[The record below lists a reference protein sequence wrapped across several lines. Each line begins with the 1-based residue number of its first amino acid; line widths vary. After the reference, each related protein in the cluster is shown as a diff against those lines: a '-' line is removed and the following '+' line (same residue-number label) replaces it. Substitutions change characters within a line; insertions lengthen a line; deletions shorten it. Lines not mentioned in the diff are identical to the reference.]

1 MVSRFEKF
9 STAIF
14 TVFRYVQ
21 HLETEEME
29 KFGMKG
35 SFAQYLLVMERFP
48 EGITAAKL
56 GKLCDKDKAAVSRA
70 LNEMQEKGLVCRVDQ
85 GNGSY
90 RAPLGLT
97 EEGKAAAEFVQQ
109 RAKLAVEAAGA
120 GLDEENRR
128 IMYESLD
135 LIAANLKK
143 ICEDGIPQ

>member
-9 STAIF
+9 SASIF

-29 KFGMKG
+29 KYGMKG
-35 SFAQYLLVMERFP
+35 SFAQYLLVMERCP

-70 LNEMQEKGLVCRVDQ
+70 LTEMQEKGLVRRVEN
-85 GNGSY
+85 GGSY
-90 RAPLGLT
+90 RAPLTLT
-97 EEGKAAAEFVQQ
+97 EQGKAAAEFVQQ
-109 RAKLAVEAAGA
+109 RAKIAVEAAGA

-135 LIAANLKK
+135 LIAANLKR
-143 ICEDGIPQ
+143 ICEEGIPQ